1 MSKSLAISGDAARRG
16 RRTRLLEKSVMQR
29 VVEATRAGLTASAT
43 ADYAGI
49 SRSTFFDWM
58 RRGRQASDAFDAG
71 DLVADSELP
80 FLEFLDEI
88 RRIKAVTEVGILA
101 VIEDSAARG
110 NWRAAA
116 WLLERSRPETWGPP
130 PRRVAPV
137 EPDPRVDPAE
147 LERKVMQVL
156 RNRGDVPSEP

>member
-1 MSKSLAISGDAARRG
+1 MSKSLATREASVRRG

-49 SRSTFFDWM
+49 SRSAFFDWM

-88 RRIKAVTEVGILA
+88 RRIKAATEVGILA
-101 VIEDSAARG
+101 IIEDSAVKG

-130 PRRVAPV
+130 PRRIAPT
-137 EPDPRVDPAE
+137 EPNPSVDPAE

-156 RNRGDVPSEP
+156 QNRGDVPSEP